1 MRPEPGDWLTR
12 GSKFLIEPETVTAIC
27 LLIVFAAFVT
37 YWILLW
43 PKARR
48 IRVGLADGLSKLN
61 PVKGPREFAALF
73 ERLSSSLAGNFVLG
87 PAWVRFT
94 QTLIPDRMSGAEA
107 PVLRSSSDPE
117 TYFNAESVV
126 DPQINLRLYGSI
138 PGFLTG
144 VGILGTFLGLIA
156 GLYLAGS
163 QFDSQEVQE
172 LRVALRNLMSGASLA
187 FATSIAGLLS
197 SIAFSV
203 AEKRIVHRITHA
215 LDEWNSAL
223 ARRLERV
230 TPERLAS
237 EQLEELVRQSQQL
250 ERFNTDLAVSLA
262 ESLESRLAVS
272 FGPQLERLVAATERL
287 ASNQAQAQ
295 DDLLRELVERFRESL
310 TGAAD
315 SELQGLGRMIRDLT
329 NGMSSMIAD
338 LRRSQGDLVE
348 ATSRLSSELSG
359 SVSHNVA
366 TLSAKTQEMV
376 ASLGSALEASV
387 SGIGAQL
394 KESSD
399 AASQILADRTSATA
413 GVIGSM
419 ESLLLRSR
427 ELIDGTS
434 GSATN
439 LLRASEGVEEVLKG
453 LRSIV
458 SQLTDGVR
466 AVQLASAEIAVASSA
481 SATAGKQIVDAA
493 NVIREAEVQTAG
505 AWKEYERR
513 FKEIDRSLA
522 AVFENLHRSQ
532 VAHSDKVS
540 QFVQEMDEH
549 LTRAV
554 SSLGGVVEELSS
566 AVESLEA
573 AGRPR
578 K

>member
-1 MRPEPGDWLTR
+1 MRPETGDWSTKVA
-12 GSKFLIEPETVTAIC
+12 KFLIEQATVNAIC
-27 LLIVFAAFVT
+27 LLIVLVAIGT
-37 YWILLW
+37 YWIFLW

-48 IRVGLADGLSKLN
+48 IRAGLADGLNKLN
-61 PVKGPREFAALF
+61 QAKSPREFAAHF
-73 ERLSSSLAGNFVLG
+73 EKLSSSIAGNFVLG
-87 PAWVRFT
+87 PAWVRFA
-94 QTLIPDRMSGAEA
+94 QTLIPAPRSESGAI
-107 PVLRSSSDPE
+107 VLRSSSDPE

-138 PGFLTG
+138 PGLLTG

-163 QFDSQEVQE
+163 RFSSQSVEE
-172 LRVALRNLMSGASLA
+172 LRMALQNLMSGASLA

-197 SIAFSV
+197 SIFFSI
-203 AEKRIVHRITHA
+203 AEKRIIHRITHA
-215 LDEWNSAL
+215 LDGWNTAL
-223 ARRLERV
+223 AKRLERV

-237 EQLEELVRQSQQL
+237 EQLEELLRQSQQL
-250 ERFNTDLAVSLA
+250 ERFNTDLAISLA
-262 ESLESRLAVS
+262 DSLESRLAVS
-272 FGPQLERLVAATERL
+272 FGPQLERLVAATEGL

-295 DDLLRELVERFRESL
+295 EDLLRDLVERFRESL

-315 SELQGLGRMIRDLT
+315 SELQGLGRTIQDLSS
-329 NGMSSMIAD
+329 GLSSMIAD

-348 ATSRLSSELSG
+348 ATSRLSTELSG
-359 SVSHNVA
+359 SVGHNVA

-387 SGIGAQL
+387 SRIGAQL

-439 LLRASEGVEEVLKG
+439 LRRASEGVEEVLKG

-458 SQLTDGVR
+458 SQLAEGVR

-481 SATAGKQIVDAA
+481 GATAGKQIVDAA
-493 NVIREAEVQTAG
+493 KVIREAEVQTAG

-540 QFVQEMDEH
+540 QFVREMDEH
-549 LTRAV
+549 LTKAV

-566 AVESLEA
+566 AVEGLEA